1 MTRLSYSRP
10 CSGAAGWQGRLDCA
24 LGGWDWADLGQG
36 RLGAAGLGAGLAGR
50 GVGAVLGAGAEAG
63 HKPRH
68 GMQAGVKK
76 AVRQEADPAR
86 RASSLEDVWKI
97 VSNAT
102 APWPPPYPPSR
113 ASGSGATEPMTPPR
127 SKRLGTS
134 TQNTA
139 AKSAKSDQPERSN
152 ILQTRKNG
160 HGSATNQSATHGK
173 WASESDVLNLVRQ
186 LPDHDTHVDEN
197 LDDLTGL

>member
-127 SKRLGTS
+127 SKSWDL
-134 TQNTA
+134 NTEYSSEVCQVRPA
-139 AKSAKSDQPERSN
+139 RTEQHIADKKEWTWVCDKPECD
-152 ILQTRKNG
+152 TRKVG
-160 HGSATNQSATHGK
+160 VGVGCPQPRTP
-173 WASESDVLNLVRQ
+173 AS
-186 LPDHDTHVDEN
+186 
-197 LDDLTGL
+197 